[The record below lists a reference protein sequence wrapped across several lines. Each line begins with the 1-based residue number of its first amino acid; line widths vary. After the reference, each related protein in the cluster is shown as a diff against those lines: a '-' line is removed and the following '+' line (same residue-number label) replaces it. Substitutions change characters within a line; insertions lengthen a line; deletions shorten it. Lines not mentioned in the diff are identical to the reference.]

1 MRRGSRRT
9 RGIFLEPSERMRP
22 HITLYNESDFQAM
35 HSAGNLAARTLDF
48 ITPHATT
55 GSNTGALDRLCE
67 EYIRAHDAVPAPL
80 NYRGFPKSTCISV
93 NHVVCHGIPNDAKI
107 LHEGDIA
114 NIDVTVILD
123 GWHGDASRMYW
134 IGDKVSVAAE
144 RLTRITYE
152 SLMVGID
159 TVRPGNTTGDIG
171 AAIQQH
177 AEQGQARVVRDFC
190 GHGIGR
196 SFHEAPNILHY
207 GKAGEGLELRAG
219 MIFTI
224 EPMVNQGKA
233 QVKVL
238 PDGWTAVTRDRKLSA
253 QFEHTVGIVEGGC
266 EVFTL
271 SPRGWHCP
279 PYAV

>member
-1 MRRGSRRT
+1 MRGA
-9 RGIFLEPSERMRP
+9 FLEKTKSMRL
-22 HITLYNESDFQAM
+22 HINLYDKSAFQAM
-35 HSAGNLAARTLDF
+35 RCAGNLAACTLDF
-48 ITPHATT
+48 ITPHVSA
-55 GSNTGALDRLCE
+55 GCNTGELDRMCE

-93 NHVVCHGIPNDAKI
+93 NHVVCHGIPNDSKV
-107 LHEGDIA
+107 LREGDIA

-134 IGDKVSVAAE
+134 VGNKISVAAE

-152 SLMVGID
+152 SLMVGVD
-159 TVRPGNTTGDIG
+159 AVRPGNTTGDIG

-177 AEQGQARVVRDFC
+177 AEKGQTCVVRDFC

-196 SFHEAPNILHY
+196 NFHEAPNILHY
-207 GKAGEGLELRAG
+207 GKAGEGLELQAG

-224 EPMVNQGKA
+224 EPMINQGNA

-253 QFEHTVGIVEGGC
+253 QFEHTVGVVEGGC
-266 EVFTL
+266 EVFTF

>member
-1 MRRGSRRT
+1 
-9 RGIFLEPSERMRP
+9 MRP
-22 HITLYNESDFQAM
+22 HIILYSKSDFQAM
-35 HSAGNLAARTLDF
+35 HRAGNLAARTLDF
-48 ITPHATT
+48 ITPHAIP
-55 GSNTGALDRLCE
+55 GCNTGELDRLCE

-80 NYRGFPKSTCISV
+80 NYRGFPKATCISV
-93 NHVVCHGIPNDAKI
+93 NHVVCHGIPNDAKV
-107 LHEGDIA
+107 LREGDIA
-114 NIDVTVILD
+114 NIDVTVILE

-134 IGDKVSVAAE
+134 IGDKVSVAAQ
-144 RLTRITYE
+144 RLTRITHE
-152 SLMVGID
+152 SLMRGIAA
-159 TVRPGNTTGDIG
+159 VRPGNTTGDIG

-177 AEQGQARVVRDFC
+177 AEQGPARVVRDFC

-196 SFHEAPNILHY
+196 GFHEAPNILHY
-207 GKAGEGLELRAG
+207 GNAGEGAELQEG

-224 EPMVNQGKA
+224 EPMINQGNA

-253 QFEHTVGIVEGGC
+253 QFEHSVGVVEGGC

-279 PYAV
+279 PYH